1 MKLAEALSI
10 RADLQKKVAQLKER
24 IKESAKVQ
32 EGDEPCD
39 NVEELYKE
47 LDEALVQLEDL
58 IYRINITN
66 VQIVQDGDS
75 LTRLIAKRD
84 VLSMRVKALKE
95 VVNYVAA
102 NDTRFGRNELKY
114 VRTIDIIDIKALR
127 KEADTYAKQYRELD
141 LKIQSLN
148 WTVDLVDLQDLP
160 R

>member
-10 RADLQKKVAQLKER
+10 RADLQKRVAQLKER

-58 IYRINITN
+58 VYRINITN
-66 VQIVQDGDS
+66 VQIVQGGDS

-84 VLSMRVKALKE
+84 VLSLRVKTLQE
-95 VVNYVAA
+95 VVRHVSA

-114 VRTIDIIDIKALR
+114 VRTIDIKVLR

>member
-1 MKLAEALSI
+1 M
-10 RADLQKKVAQLKER
+10 
-24 IKESAKVQ
+24 
-32 EGDEPCD
+32 DE
-39 NVEELYKE
+39 V
-47 LDEALVQLEDL
+47 LVQLDDL
-58 IYRINITN
+58 MHRINIAD

-84 VLSMRVKALKE
+84 VVSMRVKALKE

-102 NDTRFGRNELKY
+102 NDTRFGRTELKY
-114 VRTIDIIDIKALR
+114 VRTIDIKALR

>member
-47 LDEALVQLEDL
+47 LDEALIQLEDL
-58 IYRINITN
+58 VYRINITN
-66 VQIVQDGDS
+66 VQIVQGGDS

-84 VLSMRVKALKE
+84 VLSLRVKTLQE
-95 VVNYVAA
+95 VVRHVSA
-102 NDTRFGRNELKY
+102 NDTRYGRNELKY
-114 VRTIDIIDIKALR
+114 VRTIDIKALR
-127 KEADTYAKQYRELD
+127 KKADTYAKQYRELD

>member
-39 NVEELYKE
+39 NVEEL
-47 LDEALVQLEDL
+47 DEAVVQLEDL

-114 VRTIDIIDIKALR
+114 VRTIDIKVLR